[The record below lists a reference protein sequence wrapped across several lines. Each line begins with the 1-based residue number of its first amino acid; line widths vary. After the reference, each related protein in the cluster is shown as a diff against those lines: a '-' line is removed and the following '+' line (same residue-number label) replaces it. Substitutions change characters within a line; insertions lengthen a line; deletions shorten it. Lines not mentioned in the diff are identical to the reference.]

1 MWLGIFYHKI
11 CFRSGG
17 FKTIVAAWKNFEF
30 LTDQIGLPGRE
41 VQFEVFADFDQEL
54 DQDEPEEVET
64 VLTETAQSLKIYAE
78 RMGQKLDSGNQ
89 FKIFKTFFLTLSGRR
104 YSRPSGQN

>member
-1 MWLGIFYHKI
+1 MDSKPLWLRDDSSK
-11 CFRSGG
+11 
-17 FKTIVAAWKNFEF
+17 KNFEF

-41 VQFEVFADFDQEL
+41 VQFEVFADFDDEL

-78 RMGQKLDSGNQ
+78 RMSQKLDSGNQ
-89 FKIFKTFFLTLSGRR
+89 FKFFKTCFNSARSKIFS
-104 YSRPSGQN
+104 P

>member
-1 MWLGIFYHKI
+1 MDSKPLWLRDDSSK
-11 CFRSGG
+11 
-17 FKTIVAAWKNFEF
+17 KNFEF

-41 VQFEVFADFDQEL
+41 VQFEVFADFDDEL

-89 FKIFKTFFLTLSGRR
+89 FKIFKSFFNSER
-104 YSRPSGQN
+104 SKIFSS